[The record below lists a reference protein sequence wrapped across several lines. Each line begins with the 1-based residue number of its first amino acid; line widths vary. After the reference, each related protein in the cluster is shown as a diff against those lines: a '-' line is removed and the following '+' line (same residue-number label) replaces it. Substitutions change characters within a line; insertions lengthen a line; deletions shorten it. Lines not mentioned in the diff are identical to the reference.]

1 MQKTKVGLTLVMVV
15 NGTLF
20 KDKNRALKVV
30 EKLCENN
37 KKKPVF
43 LVACNV
49 V

>member
-1 MQKTKVGLTLVMVV
+1 MQKTKVGLTLLMAV

-20 KDKNRALKVV
+20 KDRALKVV

-49 V
+49 A